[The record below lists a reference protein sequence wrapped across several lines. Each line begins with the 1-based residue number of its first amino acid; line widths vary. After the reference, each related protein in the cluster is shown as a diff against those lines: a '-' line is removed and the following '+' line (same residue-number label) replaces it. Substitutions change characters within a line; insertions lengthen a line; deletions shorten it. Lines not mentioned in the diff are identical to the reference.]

1 LEFVVRLPESTAAGV
16 DSAGSPFS
24 PLEQVSNMLLPQAGG
39 SIPAAVES
47 FSMSC
52 RAKQRFQFDESA
64 YYGRFTIVYDASRA

>member
-1 LEFVVRLPESTAAGV
+1 MRLPESMAAGV

-24 PLEQVSNMLLPQAGG
+24 PLERESNVLLLPQADGNV
-39 SIPAAVES
+39 PAAVES

-52 RAKQRFQFDESA
+52 RAKHRFQFDESA